1 MATAVHMHVVSVM
14 HTTPFPHMQQE
25 MVTSGIIL
33 QFAKEI
39 AAEVAEGGEM
49 VRKEAGRKGGRM
61 EGERE
66 E

>member
-1 MATAVHMHVVSVM
+1 
-14 HTTPFPHMQQE
+14 MQQE

-39 AAEVAEGGEM
+39 AEVAEGGDM
-49 VRKEAGRKGGRM
+49 VRKEGGWKGGRM